1 MRFFFICFTII
12 GVKKIV
18 CYTWDLVIKR
28 FVTFKIHCKSVHTII
43 HAQKETSYVVLL
55 IPKSKW
61 NLFQVFGANKDRL
74 TEVKNL
80 IDYPF
85 TAVALRFHPT
95 AWSGDM
101 CMRVEV
107 FGCDGEFFNLFSV
120 HLPLKKSRP

>member
-43 HAQKETSYVVLL
+43 HAQKETSYVVVL

-74 TEVKNL
+74 IEVKNL

>member
-18 CYTWDLVIKR
+18 FYTWDLVIKR

-43 HAQKETSYVVLL
+43 HAQKETSYVVVL

-61 NLFQVFGANKDRL
+61 NLFQVFGANKDRF
-74 TEVKNL
+74 TEVKHL
-80 IDYPF
+80 IEYPF

-107 FGCDGEFFNLFSV
+107 FGCDGEFLNLFWV
-120 HLPLKKSRP
+120 HLPLKKIRP

>member
-43 HAQKETSYVVLL
+43 HAQKETSYVVVL

-61 NLFQVFGANKDRL
+61 NLFQVFGANKDRW
-74 TEVKNL
+74 TEVKHL
-80 IDYPF
+80 IDYSF
-85 TAVALRFHPT
+85 TALALPFHPT
-95 AWSGDM
+95 VWSGDM